1 MSAGLNGMEDPVFSL
16 RGISKRRPGAEGFH
30 LLMTAF
36 DLPRGCLLALAGPS
50 GCGKSTALDLLAC
63 VLKPDMAAP
72 GFSEPYSSEPDTA
85 KPGRSGQAAANAELS
100 EEHAPEAAQ
109 AAARFIFSPAP
120 GHRTDVL
127 AAWKSGD
134 ADKLS
139 SLRLRHLG
147 YVLQTGGLLPFLSA
161 RENILLRCKSLG
173 IADQRKGAIAD
184 VTARLGIN
192 HLLGHFPA
200 TLSVGERQRVAVACA
215 LAHGPGVV
223 LADEPTA
230 ALDPLHARA
239 VLDLF
244 SELAR
249 EMGITMIMVTHNADM
264 AQAAGFTVARVAVQS
279 RAGGITARIAYP
291 GRLEP

>member
-1 MSAGLNGMEDPVFSL
+1 MEDLVFSL

-30 LLMTAF
+30 LRLTAF
-36 DLPRGCLLALAGPS
+36 DLPRGRLLALAGPS

-63 VLKPDMAAP
+63 VLKPDMAGAD
-72 GFSEPYSSEPDTA
+72 FSEPDGSGPDTA
-85 KPGRSGQAAANAELS
+85 DPGRAEQAVAKADLCAE
-100 EEHAPEAAQ
+100 HAPDAPEAAT
-109 AAARFIFSPAP
+109 RFLFSPVP
-120 GHRTDVL
+120 EHKTDVL

-134 ADKLS
+134 TDRLA

-173 IADQRKGAIAD
+173 IAEQRREAIAD
-184 VTARLGIN
+184 LTTRLGIT
-192 HLLGHFPA
+192 HLLAHFPA

-244 SELAR
+244 GELAR
-249 EMGITMIMVTHNADM
+249 EMGISMIMVTHNADM
-264 AQAAGFTVARVAVQS
+264 AQAAGFTVVRVAVQP
-279 RAGGITARIAYP
+279 RAGGIAARIAYA
-291 GRLEP
+291 GQD

>member
-1 MSAGLNGMEDPVFSL
+1 MEDLVFSL

-30 LLMTAF
+30 LRLTAF
-36 DLPRGCLLALAGPS
+36 DLPRGRLLALAGPS

-63 VLKPDMAAP
+63 VLKPD
-72 GFSEPYSSEPDTA
+72 
-85 KPGRSGQAAANAELS
+85 
-100 EEHAPEAAQ
+100 APEAAT
-109 AAARFIFSPAP
+109 RFVFSPVP
-120 GHRTDVL
+120 EHKTDVL

-134 ADKLS
+134 TDRLA

-173 IADQRKGAIAD
+173 IAEQRREAIAD
-184 VTARLGIN
+184 LTARLGIT
-192 HLLGHFPA
+192 HLLAHFPA

-244 SELAR
+244 GELAR
-249 EMGITMIMVTHNADM
+249 EMGISMIMVTHNADM
-264 AQAAGFTVARVAVQS
+264 AQAAGFTVVRVAVQP
-279 RAGGITARIAYP
+279 RAGGIAARIAYA
-291 GRLEP
+291 GQD

>member
-1 MSAGLNGMEDPVFSL
+1 MEDPVFSL

-30 LLMTAF
+30 LRLTAF
-36 DLPRGCLLALAGPS
+36 DLPRGRLLALAGPS

-63 VLKPDMAAP
+63 VLKPDMARC
-72 GFSEPYSSEPDTA
+72 GFSEPDDSESDTMEPDSA
-85 KPGRSGQAAANAELS
+85 GQAAATAGLS
-100 EEHAPEAAQ
+100 EDHGPGAAQ
-109 AAARFIFSPAP
+109 SGARFIFSPAP
-120 GHRTDVL
+120 GHKTDVL

-134 ADKLS
+134 ADKLAR
-139 SLRLRHLG
+139 LRLRHLG

-173 IADQRKGAIAD
+173 IADQRRDAIAHM
-184 VTARLGIN
+184 TARLGIN
-192 HLLGHFPA
+192 RLLGHFPA

-244 SELAR
+244 GELAR
-249 EMGITMIMVTHNADM
+249 EMGISMIMVTHNAGM
-264 AQAAGFTVARVAVQS
+264 AQEAGFAVARVAVQS
-279 RAGGITARIAYP
+279 RTGGITARIAYP
-291 GRLEP
+291 GRE